1 MQKFKIYSGLIL
13 LILPLIVSCNSPNS
27 INSIAQCPGEPTN
40 PLRAENIEFVN
51 LVNNEFTQLSGVAT
65 QESMG
70 YQFFATAGQT
80 LQYETNQELCIWLY
94 SPDNQLLK
102 SETLPLDGNYII
114 QISSRKQQQQ
124 FELSL
129 GLNIDTASNQS
140 AKTSTTNQFAQ
151 ADFPQS
157 SCGDD
162 KPNDPNLTSVDFYP
176 INIPYSDETLEIVT
190 QKFCRDAYQKTDRS
204 TGDKIIQVASF
215 TEKSKAQEF
224 VDFIGET
231 ITGAYVGNPTTI
243 YLNN

>member
-1 MQKFKIYSGLIL
+1 MQKFKIYGCLII
-13 LILPLIVSCNSPNS
+13 LILPLTVGCDSPNL
-27 INSIAQCPGEPTN
+27 INPMVQCPSEPTSS
-40 PLRAENIEFVN
+40 LLAENIEFVD
-51 LVNNEFTQLSGVAT
+51 LINNELTQLSGVAT
-65 QESMG
+65 QDSMG

-80 LQYETNQELCIWLY
+80 LQYETDQELCIWLY

-129 GLNIDTASNQS
+129 GLNIDNANNQS
-140 AKTSTTNQFAQ
+140 SKTPTTNQFAQ
-151 ADFPQS
+151 VNFPQG

-190 QKFCRDAYQKTDRS
+190 QNFCRDAYQKTDRS

-231 ITGAYVGNPTTI
+231 MTGAYVGNPTTI